1 MLSSLKLLTRRSCF
15 RAQSTVLRTF
25 TSQTW
30 DAGKA
35 TATANT
41 VSDASQIPDDG
52 ANIVQE
58 RFEKMRDDH
67 LELNVP

>member
-1 MLSSLKLLTRRSCF
+1 MLSSLKLLTRRSCL
-15 RAQSTVLRTF
+15 RAQSTIQRTF
-25 TSQTW
+25 TSHTW

-35 TATANT
+35 AANA

-52 ANIVQE
+52 ASVVQE